1 MQKELDKI
9 EKNATMVVEQNMP
22 KDAADALLKDVR
34 VSGTF
39 RAATYNQLKLAYT
52 DLCFTLVF
60 DGGLFSPLIY
70 CGSLCT
76 HVLLAFRGYPT
87 CLPSFKCYY
96 QTCADSYSLLVIILL
111 QEFVAQYREQFHTLV
126 TKGQEID
133 ETYGKLLVIAIM

>member
-60 DGGLFSPLIY
+60 DGGLFSPLTY

-76 HVLLAFRGYPT
+76 HVLVCVMVFL
-87 CLPSFKCYY
+87 
-96 QTCADSYSLLVIILL
+96 LL
-111 QEFVAQYREQFHTLV
+111 QEFVSEYREQFHTLV

-133 ETYGKLLVIAIM
+133 ETYGKLLVMPLCSTCWI